1 MASTNFVGT
10 VSEFNPS
17 KEQWSNYQKR
27 LEIWMKANKCADED
41 KATIFLALIRA
52 EALEAVSNSVSPVE
66 PTDKTYA
73 QLTESLQLLPTGSQ

>member
-41 KATIFLALIRA
+41 KATIFLALIGA
-52 EALEAVSNSVSPVE
+52 EALEAVSNSVSPAE